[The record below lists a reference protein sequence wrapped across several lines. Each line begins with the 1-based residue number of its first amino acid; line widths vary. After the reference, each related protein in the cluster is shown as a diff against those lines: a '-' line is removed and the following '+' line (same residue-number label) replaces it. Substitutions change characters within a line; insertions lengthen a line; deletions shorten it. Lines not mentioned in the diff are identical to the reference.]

1 MERII
6 VQISRYLSEAL
17 AAEIA
22 RAQWHSDAPMWVNR
36 LRRDIFDE
44 DAGGACFEVVARTAG
59 GAAVGRLHC
68 IRNRQD
74 PTLWYY
80 GDLFVVPAY
89 RRSGIALLMLEEAKN
104 HLLEIGARRLR
115 CYVEPQNTPSLRL
128 QKKAG
133 FLEKPFENFNH
144 LQNEG
149 RIMLECEFPLPFT
162 VIPATADEACFVFG
176 LYAQNRTA
184 LHAGSI
190 TLSEWRELLA
200 CGDADEAHFLICK
213 GGDAGGVYE
222 AQRAV
227 EYGHGLPFY
236 AVRRK
241 AASARRN
248 RPFCG
253 RIRGTLPCRARVCCG
268 WHTNNRRQLPR
279 ASPVQSL
286 RLFRR
291 AEYRS

>member
-44 DAGGACFEVVARTAG
+44 DADGACFEVVARTAG
-59 GAAVGRLHC
+59 GEAVGRLHC

-149 RIMLECEFPLPFT
+149 RIMLECELPLPFT
-162 VIPATADEACFVFG
+162 VIPATADEACV
-176 LYAQNRTA
+176 
-184 LHAGSI
+184 
-190 TLSEWRELLA
+190 
-200 CGDADEAHFLICK
+200 C
-213 GGDAGGVYE
+213 
-222 AQRAV
+222 
-227 EYGHGLPFY
+227 
-236 AVRRK
+236 
-241 AASARRN
+241 AS
-248 RPFCG
+248 
-253 RIRGTLPCRARVCCG
+253 
-268 WHTNNRRQLPR
+268 
-279 ASPVQSL
+279 
-286 RLFRR
+286 
-291 AEYRS
+291 